1 MSETRRLG
9 RGLEALLGPVS
20 REQAEA
26 SGALRELPM
35 ASVKPNPYQPRT
47 RMDEGPLDEL
57 VASIQA
63 SGLLQP
69 VLVRPRDGGYEL
81 IAGERRWRAAGR
93 LGWTRIPAVVKD
105 VDDQTLLTLALIE
118 NLQRDDLSPIDEA
131 AGYQRLTAEFKL
143 PQGEIARLVGRNRAT
158 IANLLRLLQLPAEVQ
173 AMVHERA
180 LSEGHARA
188 LLALAEP
195 EAMIALAH
203 QAVEQGWSVRE
214 MEARVRGE
222 GPAPSAAEP
231 QPAPRRARSAVR
243 TVTADV
249 RRVEDALRKH
259 LGTDVRLTTRR
270 RGRGFLT
277 VSYYS
282 NDDLARLL
290 ELILGRPFQG

>member
-9 RGLEALLGPVS
+9 RGLEALLGPTT

-26 SGALRELPM
+26 SGAFRELPM
-35 ASVKPNPYQPRT
+35 ASVRPNPFQPRT

-69 VLVRPRDGGYEL
+69 VLVRPRNGGYEL
-81 IAGERRWRAAGR
+81 IAGERRWRAATR
-93 LGWTRIPAVVKD
+93 LGWTKIPAIVKD

-131 AGYQRLTAEFKL
+131 AGYQRLASEFKL
-143 PQGEIARLVGRNRAT
+143 PHGEIARLVGRNRAT

-173 AMVHERA
+173 AMVHDRK
-180 LSEGHARA
+180 LTEGHARA
-188 LLALAEP
+188 LLGLAEP
-195 EAMIALAH
+195 AAMIALA
-203 QAVEQGWSVRE
+203 QRAADEGWSVRE
-214 MEARVRGE
+214 MEARVRGDA
-222 GPAPSAAEP
+222 PATEASPEA
-231 QPAPRRARSAVR
+231 APRRARPAAR
-243 TVTADV
+243 AVTADAK
-249 RRVEDALRKH
+249 RIEDALRKQ
-259 LGTDVRLTTRR
+259 LGTDVRVTTRR

-277 VSYYS
+277 LSYYS